1 VFICFGSLTSRWV
14 EGAASGVAIPDFQVR
29 CAFEPGA
36 FVGLG
41 YFESV
46 DAGKSGTSDSSANKT
61 IGKNGPSG
69 FSWSKS

>member
-1 VFICFGSLTSRWV
+1 M

-61 IGKNGPSG
+61 IGKNGP
-69 FSWSKS
+69 